1 MLTPLNLAVTD
12 DIDVIEEDEVEEVTM
27 NPIDGN
33 KKRKIE
39 NK

>member
-1 MLTPLNLAVTD
+1 MTLTSF
-12 DIDVIEEDEVEEVTM
+12 EEDEVEEVTM